1 MIKKL
6 VTLLH
11 KSSNFFLNIAA
22 FSIIRLDTPEPM
34 VKFLWPERTTGLNHT
49 MDDQKAKEFAEETEQ
64 SSEATEDLRRQLEAK
79 EQEAKESRERLLRQ
93 AADLENYKKRATR
106 EKADAIRYA
115 NESLVKDLLP
125 VLDNLERAL
134 GYAQGGGNG
143 KPLLEGIEMVLK
155 NFIEILGR
163 HGVSQVSA
171 AGERFDPSKHEAV
184 AQVESGAHDPNTV
197 IDEYRKGYYLL
208 DRLLRPAQVTVAKL
222 PERKG

>member
-1 MIKKL
+1 
-6 VTLLH
+6 
-11 KSSNFFLNIAA
+11 
-22 FSIIRLDTPEPM
+22 M

>member
-1 MIKKL
+1 
-6 VTLLH
+6 
-11 KSSNFFLNIAA
+11 
-22 FSIIRLDTPEPM
+22 
-34 VKFLWPERTTGLNHT
+34 
-49 MDDQKAKEFAEETEQ
+49 MDDEKAKEFAEESEQ
-64 SSEATEDLRRQLEAK
+64 GPEATEDLRRQLEAK

-93 AADLENYKKRATR
+93 AADLDNYKKRATR

-143 KPLLEGIEMVLK
+143 KPLLEGIDMVLK

-163 HGVSQVSA
+163 HGVSRVSA
-171 AGERFDPSKHEAV
+171 VGERFDPSKHEAV
-184 AQVESGAHDPNTV
+184 AQVESGKHDPNTV

-222 PERKG
+222 PETKE

>member
-1 MIKKL
+1 
-6 VTLLH
+6 
-11 KSSNFFLNIAA
+11 
-22 FSIIRLDTPEPM
+22 
-34 VKFLWPERTTGLNHT
+34 
-49 MDDQKAKEFAEETEQ
+49 MDDEKAKEFAEESEQ
-64 SSEATEDLRRQLEAK
+64 GPEATEDLRRQLEAK

-93 AADLENYKKRATR
+93 AADLDNYKKRATR

-163 HGVSQVSA
+163 HGVNQVSA
-171 AGERFDPSKHEAV
+171 VGERFDPSKHEAV
-184 AQVESGAHDPNTV
+184 AQVESRKHDPNTV

-222 PERKG
+222 PETKE